1 MRSYIIL
8 DLHHHHH
15 HHKEIWD
22 YSWLVVGAGC
32 GATGVQE
39 VGKPLLHQ
47 VPPRRKKKINFKE
60 PLKVLYKNERRK
72 TGSRASNFRGYTCYS
87 HMITMTI

>member
-15 HHKEIWD
+15 HHHHKEIWAG
-22 YSWLVVGAGC
+22 WLVGAGC

-47 VPPRRKKKINFKE
+47 VPPTKKKKKKKKNVYKKTNFKE
-60 PLKVLYKNERRK
+60 QLDK
-72 TGSRASNFRGYTCYS
+72 S
-87 HMITMTI
+87 